1 MAGPILELPRYT
13 KRVIVLSVDVSLC
26 LLTVWLAFYLRLG
39 EFIFLSGTSAWA
51 AIVSVGIALPIFVVS
66 GLYRSIFRYSGWPA
80 ILAVSRAVAI
90 YGLLYAS
97 VITAF
102 GISGIPRTVGLI
114 QPLLLLFTVA
124 GSRAFARY
132 WLGDELLNYNHQA
145 MPPKAL
151 VYGAGSAGR
160 QLVSAQNGR
169 NDLSIIGYLDDDSS
183 LHGNLVNGQPVFA
196 PEQLTELIETKAVTH
211 VLLAIP
217 SLSRQRRNAIL
228 ETISSL
234 PITVRTL
241 PSILDLVE
249 GRVTAS
255 DLRELDIDDLLSR
268 ETVKPDHILLT
279 KNITAKVV
287 LVSGAGGSIGS
298 ELCRQ
303 ILRHRPDKLLLI
315 ELSEYALYSIHKEL
329 ESISEGLDQQI
340 HCQIIPLIAS
350 VQDGLRIS
358 QIMKSWKPDTV
369 YHAAAYKHVP
379 LVEHNIAEGLRN
391 NIFGTLT
398 TVKAALGE
406 GVSDFVLIS
415 TDKAVRPTNVM
426 GASKRLAEL
435 CLQALYAEQISATG
449 TSFNKTKFSIVRF
462 GNVLDSS
469 GSVIPKFRKQI
480 LDGGPV
486 TLTHPEITRYFMTIP
501 EAAQLVIQAG
511 AMANDGCSVFILDM
525 GVPVKIMELA
535 QRMIELSGLSVR
547 DETNPQGDIEIVV
560 TGLRPGEKLFEELLL
575 GDNPQPTLHPKIQK
589 AHDPLVAWCDL
600 EPKLRKLGNF
610 LDENAVE
617 AALALLNELVTEY
630 QQNKEI
636 VDWIYVRQND
646 RETLNSEW
654 KDTK

>member
-1 MAGPILELPRYT
+1 MCIR
-13 KRVIVLSVDVSLC
+13 
-26 LLTVWLAFYLRLG
+26 
-39 EFIFLSGTSAWA
+39 
-51 AIVSVGIALPIFVVS
+51 
-66 GLYRSIFRYSGWPA
+66 
-80 ILAVSRAVAI
+80 
-90 YGLLYAS
+90 
-97 VITAF
+97 
-102 GISGIPRTVGLI
+102 
-114 QPLLLLFTVA
+114 
-124 GSRAFARY
+124 
-132 WLGDELLNYNHQA
+132 
-145 MPPKAL
+145 
-151 VYGAGSAGR
+151 
-160 QLVSAQNGR
+160 
-169 NDLSIIGYLDDDSS
+169 DSS

-486 TLTHPEITRYFMTIP
+486 TLTHPEITRYFMT
-501 EAAQLVIQAG
+501 
-511 AMANDGCSVFILDM
+511 
-525 GVPVKIMELA
+525 
-535 QRMIELSGLSVR
+535 LSL
-547 DETNPQGDIEIVV
+547 IHI
-560 TGLRPGEKLFEELLL
+560 
-575 GDNPQPTLHPKIQK
+575 
-589 AHDPLVAWCDL
+589 
-600 EPKLRKLGNF
+600 
-610 LDENAVE
+610 
-617 AALALLNELVTEY
+617 
-630 QQNKEI
+630 
-636 VDWIYVRQND
+636 
-646 RETLNSEW
+646 
-654 KDTK
+654 